1 MRRERR
7 QRALCACHG
16 HSSACGGSQAAMASD
31 PDGGCLALGTR
42 GGLTEGLGGGEP
54 DAVRYS
60 GDNSG
65 QLIHI

>member
-7 QRALCACHG
+7 QRAPCACHG
-16 HSSACGGSQAAMASD
+16 RSSARGGSQAAMASD
-31 PDGGCLALGTR
+31 PDGGVLPLAPR

-54 DAVRYS
+54 DAVSYS

-65 QLIHI
+65 QLIHS

>member
-1 MRRERR
+1 MPVT
-7 QRALCACHG
+7 G
-16 HSSACGGSQAAMASD
+16 AAVLVGAPRPPWPATPMAGVL
-31 PDGGCLALGTR
+31 PLAPR